1 MATDS
6 GLVHAHLEIT
16 LGLSSSTVSLSQT
29 DPARPFQLIT
39 RARVLS
45 TTQDHSAVT
54 ICTDGSPLDNGQHK
68 HHGGLFRGVFLPFES
83 LSDPSRRIQIGFAG
97 CPNYGSLPDIPNL
110 KERPWTRFETVPSQ
124 GQGSLIVKH
133 DLYLDRM
140 FQNSRDLHPG
150 DIKPGEKFRVRLNPK
165 RLDFISWWTFGNLNG
180 NLKEKKF
187 AKWQLPD
194 KTGLL
199 DDLMPGEK
207 EPDVNRMLNEGWVFS
222 QRRDELKVTESAEND
237 NVIFEFIE

>member
-1 MATDS
+1 MCLALLRIILRSQSALTD
-6 GLVHAHLEIT
+6 LLLTTA
-16 LGLSSSTVSLSQT
+16 STN
-29 DPARPFQLIT
+29 
-39 RARVLS
+39 
-45 TTQDHSAVT
+45 TTV
-54 ICTDGSPLDNGQHK
+54 
-68 HHGGLFRGVFLPFES
+68 VF
-83 LSDPSRRIQIGFAG
+83 FAG
-97 CPNYGSLPDIPNL
+97 FSFLSRVCLILVVVFRLVLLGGQITALYTDIPNL

-133 DLYLDRM
+133 DLSLDRM
-140 FQNSRDLHPG
+140 FQNSRDLRPG

-199 DDLMPGEK
+199 DDLMLGEK
-207 EPDVNRMLNEGWVFS
+207 ELDVNRMLNEGWVFS